1 MNDLVTEIGQK
12 CALLD
17 EAIRQLNKRGQ
28 SYAEAERDY
37 RIELA
42 KKTLLEREKGTPVS
56 IIGDICRGDP
66 QIATMRFKR
75 DCAEVVYKSAM
86 EAINSYKLQLR
97 LLDAQL
103 SREWSNA

>member
-37 RIELA
+37 RVELA